1 MKISGRALDQIDSST
16 LAKLNE
22 ILPRLAAK
30 DPSIWGSNT
39 EAKQRLGWLDAP
51 KKSRELL
58 PELDAIT
65 AWCRSK
71 HYETFILCGMGGSSL
86 APEVISAANGKK
98 LIILDSTVPQ
108 QILNSTPKQLEKTV
122 IVIASKSGTTIETLS
137 HLKYFRR
144 LFSNNNLDPKNHVLV
159 ITDPNTQLDIDYRK
173 LGYKVFNGDPM
184 VGGRYSALTI
194 FGLLPSAL
202 VGCDTS
208 LLLDD
213 ADSATEILSKQNS
226 PAVQLAAVL
235 YKKTEQFIYFID
247 SDANTPGLSNWIEQ
261 LISESTGKNGKG
273 RMPVVLK
280 NYQPRNNGL
289 VIGFEDGN
297 FDLIVKASL
306 GEHFILWQWVT
317 ALLCYLLSVDPFD
330 QPNVA
335 GAKKITSEIL
345 DSKGQPEILN
355 AILEN
360 NQYSIKSN
368 LKIKNVTEFIDLKAA
383 YFAILAYLPQAENV
397 DTIEL
402 QNLIFSRTHTP
413 TTFGWGPRYLHSTGQ
428 IHKGGP
434 KNGAFIQITQKPAVD
449 LDIPSENYTFGELAA
464 AQARGDVKALTEL
477 GLPVLQIHL
486 KNAEARLPQIF
497 N

>member
-1 MKISGRALDQIDSST
+1 MKISGKALDQIDPST

-22 ILPRLAAK
+22 IIPRLTAR
-30 DPSIWGSNT
+30 DSSIWGSNT

-51 KKSRELL
+51 RKSRELL

-98 LIILDSTVPQ
+98 LIILDSTVPE
-108 QILNSTPKQLEKTV
+108 QILSSTPKQIEKTL

-137 HLKYFRR
+137 HLKYFKQ
-144 LFSNNNLDPKNHVLV
+144 LFSTNNLDPKNHLLV
-159 ITDPNTQLDIDYRK
+159 ITDPNTQLDLDYK
-173 LGYKVFNGDPM
+173 QAGYKVFYGDPI

-213 ADSATEILSKQNS
+213 AESATQILAMQNS
-226 PAVQLAAVL
+226 PAAQLAAVL
-235 YKKTEQFIYFID
+235 YNKTEQFLYFID
-247 SDANTPGLSNWIEQ
+247 SKSNTPGLSNWIEQ
-261 LISESTGKNGKG
+261 LISESTGKEGKG
-273 RMPVVLK
+273 RMPVVMK
-280 NYQPRNNGL
+280 NFQPYGNGL
-289 VIGFEDGN
+289 KIGFVDGN
-297 FDLIVKASL
+297 FDLVVKASL

-330 QPNVA
+330 QPDVA
-335 GAKKITSEIL
+335 SAKKKTSEIL
-345 DSKGQPEILN
+345 NCKDQQEILN
-355 AILEN
+355 PILDN
-360 NQYSIKSN
+360 DNYSIKSN
-368 LKIKNVTEFIDLKAA
+368 LGIKSVSEFIDLNTA
-383 YFAILAYLPQAENV
+383 YFAILAYLPQTENF
-397 DTIEL
+397 DAIEL
-402 QNLIFSRTHTP
+402 QNWIYSRTQTP

-434 KNGAFIQITQKPAVD
+434 KNGAFIQITQQSAID
-449 LDIPSENYTFGELAA
+449 LDIPNENYSFGELAS
-464 AQARGDVKALTEL
+464 AQALGDIQALTEL

-486 KNAEARLPQIF
+486 KNSEIKLLQLF